1 MSSSARNP
9 RVLALTGTVFAIA
22 IASSLAVGAGLALM
36 RGPAPIC
43 ARISADTVGV
53 VEGRDSSSMTLRI
66 PASKGGSPHSCD
78 GGAQ

>member
-9 RVLALTGTVFAIA
+9 RFSALTGAVFAIA
-22 IASSLAVGAGLALM
+22 IASSLVIGAGLAVM

-53 VEGRDSSSMTLRI
+53 IEGRDRSSVTVRI
-66 PASKGGSPHSCD
+66 PASKGGSPYSCD
-78 GGAQ
+78 GGVQ